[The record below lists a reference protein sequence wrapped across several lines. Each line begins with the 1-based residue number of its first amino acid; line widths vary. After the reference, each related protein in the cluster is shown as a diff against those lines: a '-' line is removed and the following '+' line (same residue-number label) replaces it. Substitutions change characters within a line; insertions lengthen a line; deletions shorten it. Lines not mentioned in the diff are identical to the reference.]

1 MALPVQ
7 TNPYIIEHIAFKEQE
22 QEIMKASRLL
32 EIEGIYHW
40 NKPLKEEVFDSVRT
54 FCATHRIS
62 FGIRVFNSEAFWQD
76 RECLTQ
82 LPAFHI
88 YYKDE
93 YEKSFYC
100 EDEVAI
106 MIQEVLCEKKESK
119 KSKSNWIGWPS
130 ITWKWRKKNKVVSNT
145 TF

>member
-7 TNPYIIEHIAFKEQE
+7 TNPYITEHIAFKEQE

-62 FGIRVFNSEAFWQD
+62 FGIRVCKHC
-76 RECLTQ
+76 R
-82 LPAFHI
+82 
-88 YYKDE
+88 Y
-93 YEKSFYC
+93 
-100 EDEVAI
+100 
-106 MIQEVLCEKKESK
+106 
-119 KSKSNWIGWPS
+119 
-130 ITWKWRKKNKVVSNT
+130 R
-145 TF
+145 